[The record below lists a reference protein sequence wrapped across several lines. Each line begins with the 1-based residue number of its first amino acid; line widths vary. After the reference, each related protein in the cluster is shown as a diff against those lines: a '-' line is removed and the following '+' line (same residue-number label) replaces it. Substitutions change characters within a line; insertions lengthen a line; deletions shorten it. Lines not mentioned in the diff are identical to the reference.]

1 MTANANPELF
11 NTIMILERMTTR
23 LLHEVS

>member
-11 NTIMILERMTTR
+11 NMIMILERMTTR